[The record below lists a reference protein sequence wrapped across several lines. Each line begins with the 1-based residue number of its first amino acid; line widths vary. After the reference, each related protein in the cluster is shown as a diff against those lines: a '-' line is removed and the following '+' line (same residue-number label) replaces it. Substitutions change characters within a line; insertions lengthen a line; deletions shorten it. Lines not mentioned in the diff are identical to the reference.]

1 MIQSRLFLDGF
12 FEFLPSIKPYDP
24 LPSEKQKR
32 KHVSIHALCCSPIL
46 LRSSFTMNN
55 NDMNNDVTNPEDD
68 RFENLSLRSSF
79 TMNNNNMNINVMNP
93 EDDRF
98 ENLSLRS
105 SFTMNNNNMNINV
118 MNPEDDR
125 VENNLSL
132 RLRPP
137 SPPPQPPA
145 PPSPTP
151 LAQPHPVYS
160 PPMEFLY
167 SNDPLYV
174 TPELDLLPSSLPT
187 MYPTVNLN
195 VEINNEPPPPP
206 LYVTPELDLI
216 PSSRPTMYPTMNLNV
231 EINNEPPPPPLGQGR
246 PPQNPRNNGEDHQNR
261 NIELPYA
268 WTTDRPAYVHDKSHL
283 EKNFI
288 YTVTGTVRCN
298 KCGKEYSVVFNIEE
312 KLKQFESFVES
323 KKRTMHNR
331 APPEWTSPQSLVC
344 EHCTGDGVRPVI
356 DVRKDD
362 INWLFLFLGQMLG
375 YCTLEQLKYF
385 CACTQ
390 NHRTGSKDRVLYDTY
405 REIFKQLRPD
415 LPHQDPW

>member
-1 MIQSRLFLDGF
+1 
-12 FEFLPSIKPYDP
+12 
-24 LPSEKQKR
+24 
-32 KHVSIHALCCSPIL
+32 
-46 LRSSFTMNN
+46 
-55 NDMNNDVTNPEDD
+55 
-68 RFENLSLRSSF
+68 
-79 TMNNNNMNINVMNP
+79 MNNNNMNINFMNP
-93 EDDRF
+93 EDD
-98 ENLSLRS
+98 S
-105 SFTMNNNNMNINV
+105 
-118 MNPEDDR
+118 

-160 PPMEFLY
+160 PPMEFLR
-167 SNDPLYV
+167 SNNPLHF
-174 TPELDLLPSSLPT
+174 TLELDLFPKSPPT
-187 MYPTVNLN
+187 TYSTMNLN
-195 VEINNEPPPPP
+195 VNEPPPPP
-206 LYVTPELDLI
+206 L
-216 PSSRPTMYPTMNLNV
+216 
-231 EINNEPPPPPLGQGR
+231 R

-261 NIELPYA
+261 NIEPPYA
-268 WTTDRPAYVHDKSHL
+268 WTTNRPAYVHDKSHL

-298 KCGKEYSVVFNIEE
+298 KCGKEYPVVFNIEE

-331 APPEWTSPQSLVC
+331 APPEWTSAQSLVC

-356 DVRKDD
+356 DVRKDN

-385 CACTQ
+385 LACTQ
-390 NHRTGSKDRVLYDTY
+390 IHRTAAKDRVLYHTY

>member
-1 MIQSRLFLDGF
+1 
-12 FEFLPSIKPYDP
+12 
-24 LPSEKQKR
+24 
-32 KHVSIHALCCSPIL
+32 
-46 LRSSFTMNN
+46 
-55 NDMNNDVTNPEDD
+55 
-68 RFENLSLRSSF
+68 
-79 TMNNNNMNINVMNP
+79 MNNNNMNINFMNP
-93 EDDRF
+93 EDD
-98 ENLSLRS
+98 S
-105 SFTMNNNNMNINV
+105 
-118 MNPEDDR
+118 

-160 PPMEFLY
+160 PPMEFLH
-167 SNDPLYV
+167 SNNPLHF
-174 TPELDLLPSSLPT
+174 TLELDLFPKLPLT
-187 MYPTVNLN
+187 YPK
-195 VEINNEPPPPP
+195 
-206 LYVTPELDLI
+206 
-216 PSSRPTMYPTMNLNV
+216 MNLNV
-231 EINNEPPPPPLGQGR
+231 AINDEPPLPPLGR
-246 PPQNPRNNGEDHQNR
+246 VHPPQNPRNNGEDQ
-261 NIELPYA
+261 
-268 WTTDRPAYVHDKSHL
+268 SHL

-298 KCGKEYSVVFNIEE
+298 KCGKEYPVVFNIEE

-356 DVRKDD
+356 DVRKDN

-390 NHRTGSKDRVLYDTY
+390 NHCTGSKDRVLYYTY